1 MMKRARIVAALLV
14 VSLCAAVRPA
24 MADGGGER
32 EARHRFDEAEAAYKA
47 GHYADAL
54 AKYQAGYAAK
64 PLPGFLINI
73 AQCQRRLGDL
83 KTARATY
90 REFTLVAPDSRLVP
104 EVKGLIAQLDAVIA
118 DLETGKDPSADE
130 AAASGDVHATEVAA
144 GGDVPAAEVAPP
156 PVLTPAPPPETPV
169 LVAAPAPAADAPA
182 APAHRSHA
190 RWWIWGGIA
199 AAAIAGGIVAGVAMS
214 SPGTMTI
221 HAGTLGT
228 ISR

>member
-1 MMKRARIVAALLV
+1 M
-14 VSLCAAVRPA
+14 RPA
-24 MADGGGER
+24 IADGGGER
-32 EARHRFDEAEAAYKA
+32 EARRHFDEAEAAYKA

-104 EVKGLIAQLDAVIA
+104 EVKGLIAQLDTVIA

-144 GGDVPAAEVAPP
+144 GSDVHATEAAAPP
-156 PVLTPAPPPETPV
+156 PVLAPAPPAETPA
-169 LVAAPAPAADAPA
+169 LIATPATTPAEPA
-182 APAHRSHA
+182 EPVEPHSHSHA

-199 AAAIAGGIVAGVAMS
+199 AAAIAGGIVAGAMMS

-221 HAGTLGT
+221 HTGTLGT